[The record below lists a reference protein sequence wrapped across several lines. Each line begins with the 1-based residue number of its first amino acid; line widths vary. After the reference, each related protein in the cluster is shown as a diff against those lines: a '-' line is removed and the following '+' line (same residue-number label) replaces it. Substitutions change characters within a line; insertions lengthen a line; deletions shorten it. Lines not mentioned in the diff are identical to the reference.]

1 MVSQCRHHSSVCPG
15 AEGTQARL
23 RGGGRPLRVTA
34 ALLDDLRS
42 ADAQL
47 RENRKSSPSLR
58 ASTYSGILQA
68 IASAR
73 ASRSAIK

>member
-15 AEGTQARL
+15 AEGTQAHQ

-58 ASTYSGILQA
+58 APTYSGILQA